1 MSDSADSPTGR
12 LLATSPPEI
21 SRLLR
26 GYLAEEL
33 LPLDDLRDQITA
45 YLEDLA
51 RLSLAHE
58 FIDLALATTIGQ
70 RFHELIDG
78 ITIEMSTEHRRL
90 IHAAAKYFLTEE
102 DADADT
108 ASPIGFDDDAFVFNL
123 VAREIGRDDLVI
135 EEF

>member
-1 MSDSADSPTGR
+1 MNDPADSPTGR
-12 LLATSPPEI
+12 LLADSPPAI

-33 LPLDDLRDQITA
+33 LSLNDLRNQITA

-51 RLSLAHE
+51 HLSLAHE
-58 FIDLALATTIGQ
+58 FIDLPLATTIGQ

-90 IHAAAKYFLTEE
+90 IHAAAKYFVTEE
-102 DADADT
+102 DADSDT

>member
-12 LLATSPPEI
+12 LLTTSPPEI

-33 LPLDDLRDQITA
+33 LPLDELRDQITA

-58 FIDLALATTIGQ
+58 FIDLALATTIAQ

-90 IHAAAKYFLTEE
+90 IHAAAKYFVTEE

-135 EEF
+135 EGF

>member
-1 MSDSADSPTGR
+1 MRFDSPRTESELTAVCQMSDSADSPTGR

-51 RLSLAHE
+51 QRSLEHE
-58 FIDLALATTIGQ
+58 FIDLELATTIGQ
-70 RFHELIDG
+70 
-78 ITIEMSTEHRRL
+78 
-90 IHAAAKYFLTEE
+90 
-102 DADADT
+102 
-108 ASPIGFDDDAFVFNL
+108 
-123 VAREIGRDDLVI
+123 
-135 EEF
+135 

>member
-78 ITIEMSTEHRRL
+78 ITIEMSTEHL
-90 IHAAAKYFLTEE
+90 WVPNIHAACR
-102 DADADT
+102 
-108 ASPIGFDDDAFVFNL
+108 I
-123 VAREIGRDDLVI
+123 
-135 EEF
+135 

>member
-51 RLSLAHE
+51 HRSLEHE
-58 FIDLALATTIGQ
+58 FIDLELATTIGQ

-78 ITIEMSTEHRRL
+78 VTIEMSNEHRRL
-90 IHAAAKYFLTEE
+90 IQAATQYFATEQ
-102 DADADT
+102 DADGDT
-108 ASPIGFDDDAFVFNL
+108 ASPIGFDDDTFVFNL
-123 VAREIGRDDLVI
+123 VAKEVGRDDLVI
-135 EEF
+135 EGF